1 MNSTDMTLN
10 FQNLR
15 IALVVPCYNEA
26 QTIAQVIADFKKAL
40 PSIQCYVFDNNSTD
54 QTIEAAGAAGALVS
68 SVTLQGKGNVVRRRF
83 ADVEADV
90 YVMVDGDATYD
101 ASVVSILI
109 QELVQGN
116 LDMVVGSRKSVEAAA
131 YRLGHRWG
139 NKMLTGFVSL
149 IFGRAF
155 DDMLSG
161 YRIFSR
167 RYAKTFPA
175 HSKGFEIET
184 ELAVHALE
192 LRMPVKEIDTVYGAR
207 PEGSVSKLNT
217 YRDGVRILIT
227 IIKLF
232 KAERPLAFF
241 SIGFFF
247 LMFFALLLAYPLVE
261 TYVQTGLVPRLPTAI
276 LCSGLAVLSFL
287 SLACG
292 FILETVTR
300 GRLEAKRLAYLSVPS
315 FDVKR

>member
-1 MNSTDMTLN
+1 MESNSMTSN
-10 FQNLR
+10 VDNYR
-15 IALVVPCYNEA
+15 IALILPCYNEA
-26 QTIAQVIADFKKAL
+26 QTIAQVIQDFSQAV
-40 PSIQCYVFDNNSTD
+40 PNIECYVFDNNSTD
-54 QTIEAAGAAGALVS
+54 KTVDIARSAGARVYAVP
-68 SVTLQGKGNVVRRRF
+68 LQGKGNVVRRMF

-101 ASVVSILI
+101 ASVVVSLI

-116 LDMVVGSRKSVEAAA
+116 LDMVVGCRKSIEAAA
-131 YRLGHRWG
+131 YRPGHRWG

-155 DDMLSG
+155 EDMLSG

-207 PEGSVSKLNT
+207 PQGSVSKLNT
-217 YRDGVRILIT
+217 YRDGVRILLT
-227 IIKLF
+227 IFKLF
-232 KAERPLAFF
+232 QAERPLAFF
-241 SIGFFF
+241 SIGFF
-247 LMFFALLLAYPLVE
+247 LLLILAMLLAVPLFE
-261 TYVQTGLVPRLPTAI
+261 TYIQTGLVPRLPTAI
-276 LCSGLAVLSFL
+276 LCSGLVVLSFL

-292 FILETVTR
+292 LVLETVTR
-300 GRLEAKRLAYLSVPS
+300 GRLEAKRLAYLAVKS
-315 FDVKR
+315 FSAER

>member
-1 MNSTDMTLN
+1 MTFITSN
-10 FQNLR
+10 YR
-15 IALVVPCYNEA
+15 VALIVPCYNEE
-26 QTIAQVIADFKKAL
+26 QTIGLVIQEFKKSVPHMA
-40 PSIQCYVFDNNSTD
+40 CYVFDNNSTD
-54 QTIEAAGAAGALVS
+54 KTVEVALAAGARVYN
-68 SVTLQGKGNVVRRRF
+68 VPLQGKGNVVRRMF
-83 ADVEADV
+83 ADVDADV

-101 ASVVSILI
+101 AAVAPALI
-109 QELVQGN
+109 QELISGN
-116 LDMVVGSRKSVEAAA
+116 LDMVVGSRRSLEVAA
-131 YRLGHRWG
+131 YRPGHRWG
-139 NKMLTGFVSL
+139 NKMLTGFVSF

-167 RYAKTFPA
+167 RYAKSFPA

-217 YRDGVRILIT
+217 YRDGVLILWT

-232 KAERPLAFF
+232 KAERPLTFF
-241 SIGFFF
+241 SIGF
-247 LMFFALLLAYPLVE
+247 LLLLLLALLLAAPLFV
-261 TYVQTGLVPRLPTAI
+261 TYLQAGLVPRMPTAI
-276 LCSGLAVLSFL
+276 LCSGLVVLSFL

-292 FILETVTR
+292 LILDTVTR
-300 GRLEAKRLAYLSVPS
+300 GRLEAKRLAYLNVPS
-315 FDVKR
+315 FDSDR

>member
-68 SVTLQGKGNVVRRRF
+68 SVTLQGKGNVVRRMF

-131 YRLGHRWG
+131 YRPGHRWG

>member
-1 MNSTDMTLN
+1 MNSNAMTVT

-40 PSIQCYVFDNNSTD
+40 PSIQCHVFDNNSTD
-54 QTIEAAGAAGALVS
+54 QTIEIAVAAGARVC
-68 SVTLQGKGNVVRRRF
+68 SVTLQGKGNVVRRMF

-101 ASVVSILI
+101 ASVVSTLI
-109 QELVQGN
+109 QELVEGN

-131 YRLGHRWG
+131 YRPGHRWG

-217 YRDGVRILIT
+217 YRDGVRILVT

-247 LMFFALLLAYPLVE
+247 LMVFALLLAYPLVE

-315 FDVKR
+315 FDAQR

>member
-1 MNSTDMTLN
+1 MTLN

>member
-1 MNSTDMTLN
+1 MNPSTMTLTL
-10 FQNLR
+10 QNQR
-15 IALVVPCYNEA
+15 IALLVPCYNEA
-26 QTIAQVIADFKKAL
+26 QTIAQVIGDFKKAL
-40 PSIQCYVFDNNSTD
+40 PNIQCYVFDNNSTD
-54 QTIEAAGAAGALVS
+54 KTMEIAAAAGARVC
-68 SVTLQGKGNVVRRRF
+68 SVPLQGKGNVVRRMF
-83 ADVEADV
+83 ADIEADV

-109 QELVQGN
+109 QELVEGN
-116 LDMVVGSRKSVEAAA
+116 LDMVVGSRKSVEVAA
-131 YRLGHRWG
+131 YRPGHRWG

-217 YRDGVRILIT
+217 YRDGVRILVT

-241 SIGFFF
+241 SIGFFL
-247 LMFFALLLAYPLVE
+247 LMVFALLLAYPLVE
-261 TYVQTGLVPRLPTAI
+261 TYIQTGLVPRLPTAI

-292 FILETVTR
+292 LILETVTR

-315 FDVKR
+315 FDAQR